1 MEFDEIIES
10 ISKEV
15 IDEKDNIEQ
24 VVLTL
29 FSSYTGNPQNL
40 RILAPSGEG
49 KTHTV
54 LQTAKYFPQ
63 ENIWK
68 ISEASSKSFRYL
80 AQSKVIETKD
90 GFKNFD
96 EVIEQYTD
104 QLSDKTKR
112 KEAEKKIKEL
122 ENQAYFLLDFTN
134 VTIIF
139 LDAQSF
145 QLWESLKTTLSH
157 DDVIRKDITTNKING
172 KNQLQRTAYK
182 GFPAVIY
189 CSAKDEISRD
199 KTDEMN
205 TRFNTV
211 SIKGSTTKYKKILNL
226 VLQNDDPTQEVISQN
241 EIKETK
247 FRVEKIIEN
256 IKAFHGVFNP
266 FMQNIADNFPCD
278 KGSRARQLKI
288 LSNTIKMLT
297 LSRSEDRY
305 SLIKGDKQF
314 LISSKSDILETVQMI
329 KEPNPIAVTKI
340 QFFNEKIRP
349 FLFERLDK
357 SPAIDIAEHLEL
369 DRKKVLETY
378 LIPCVEHGY
387 LEKEQDPSNRSRDLF
402 SLSPKYE
409 KQEASIFSTL
419 IDASTIDISCLKT
432 TLECRLEQ
440 GYKIVN
446 SKGDVCSV
454 DDIVN
459 NQGVIDTISFEFI
472 PKINNVDMSNSV
484 EKKDNEVESLKA
496 DHSLINPNEI
506 AL

>member
-1 MEFDEIIES
+1 MEFDKIVDS

-15 IDEKDNIEQ
+15 IDEKENIQQ
-24 VVLTL
+24 VILTIL
-29 FSSYTGNPQNL
+29 SSYTDNPQNM
-40 RILAPSGEG
+40 RIIAPSGEG

-80 AQSKVIETKD
+80 AQSRVIETKD
-90 GFKNFD
+90 GFQDFEEFVKPYR
-96 EVIEQYTD
+96 E

-112 KEAEKKIKEL
+112 KEAENKIQEL
-122 ENQAYFLLDFTN
+122 EKQAYYLLDFTN

-139 LDAQSF
+139 LDSQSF
-145 QLWESLKTTLSH
+145 QLWDSLKTTLSH

-199 KTDEMN
+199 ETDEMN

-211 SIKGSTTKYKKILNL
+211 SIKGSTKKYKQILNL

-241 EIKETK
+241 EINETK
-247 FRVEKIIEN
+247 FRVERIIEN
-256 IKAFHGVFNP
+256 IKGFHGVFNP
-266 FMQNIADNFPCD
+266 FSENIAESFPCD
-278 KGSRARQLKI
+278 KGSRARQLKTV
-288 LSNTIKMLT
+288 SNTIKMLT
-297 LSRSEDRY
+297 LSRSEDRF
-305 SLIKGDKQF
+305 SLIKDDKQF
-314 LISSKSDILETVQMI
+314 LISSKSDVIEAIEMI
-329 KEPNPIAVTKI
+329 KEPNPMAVTKI

-349 FLFERLDK
+349 FLLERLDA
-357 SPAIDIAEHLEL
+357 STAREIAEHLNT
-369 DRKKVLETY
+369 DRKKILETY
-378 LIPCVEHGY
+378 LVPYVDHGY

-419 IDASTIDISCLKT
+419 IDTSTIDISCLKNT
-432 TLECRLEQ
+432 IECRLEQ
-440 GYKIVN
+440 GYKIV
-446 SKGDVCSV
+446 SSEGKIVSLEDVE
-454 DDIVN
+454 N
-459 NQGVIDTISFEFI
+459 NQGVIDTQPSEFI
-472 PKINNVDMSNSV
+472 PKTNSV
-484 EKKDNEVESLKA
+484 EMSDSVDNLGDVQ
-496 DHSLINPNEI
+496 
-506 AL
+506 

>member
-1 MEFDEIIES
+1 MDFDEIIES

-24 VVLTL
+24 VALTIL
-29 FSSYTGNPQNL
+29 SSYTDNPQNL

-63 ENIWK
+63 KNIWK
-68 ISEASSKSFRYL
+68 IIEASNKSFRYL
-80 AQSKVIETKD
+80 AQRKVIETD
-90 GFKNFD
+90 EGFKDFD
-96 EVIEQYTD
+96 EVIEQYSD

-145 QLWESLKTTLSH
+145 GLWESLKTTLSH

-172 KNQLQRTAYK
+172 KNQLQKTAYK

-211 SIKGSTTKYKKILNL
+211 SIKGSTKKYKQILNL
-226 VLQNDDPTQEVISQN
+226 VLQNDDPTQEIISQN
-241 EIKETK
+241 EIRETK
-247 FRVEKIIEN
+247 SKVERIIEN

-266 FMQNIADNFPCD
+266 FAQNIADNFPCD
-278 KGSRARQLKI
+278 RGSRARQLKT
-288 LSNTIKMLT
+288 LSNTVKMLT
-297 LSRSEDRY
+297 LSRSEDKF
-305 SLIKGDKQF
+305 SIIKDDKQF
-314 LISSKSDILETVQMI
+314 LISSKSDVIEAIQMI
-329 KEPNPIAVTKI
+329 REANPIATTKI

-349 FLFERLDK
+349 FLLGRLDK
-357 SPAIDIAEHLEL
+357 SPAIEIAEHLES
-369 DRKKVLETY
+369 DRKKILETY
-378 LIPCVEHGY
+378 LIPFVEHGY
-387 LEKEQDPSNRSRDLF
+387 LEKEQDPDNRSRDLY
-402 SLSPKYE
+402 SLSLKYE
-409 KQEASIFSTL
+409 KQQASIFSTL
-419 IDASTIDISCLKT
+419 IDVSTIDISCLKN

-440 GYKIVN
+440 GYKIVS
-446 SKGDVCSV
+446 SKGEVCSI
-454 DDIVN
+454 DDVVN
-459 NQGVIDTISFEFI
+459 NQEAIDTIPTESI
-472 PKINNVDMSNSV
+472 PKINSVDVSNSV
-484 EKKDNEVESLKA
+484 DNLGDVK
-496 DHSLINPNEI
+496 
-506 AL
+506 